1 VQLSHEHL
9 MRAPLVSRVV
19 SALRLLPS
27 FVLALQLFGQVDT
40 GELHLTVTDQAG
52 LPMRGSVELVSE
64 ANQYRRSFE
73 TDSEGHGLAKRLAFG
88 VYRVQ
93 VSREGF
99 VPSSSLVEVR
109 SAIPKELRV
118 ALSVA
123 AIGTMIDVTGESTLI
138 DPNRTGSVDR
148 LGADSIENRVASL
161 PGRSLVDLVNS
172 QPGWL
177 YEGNAVLHPRGSE
190 YDTQFVVDGI
200 PLTDNRS
207 PSFGTEI
214 EGDDV
219 QSMSI
224 YTADFPAEYGRK
236 LGGVVE
242 VNTAKDT
249 REGFHGKF
257 VASGGSFG
265 TADGYFLGQYVWG
278 PNTLGFTLDG
288 AMTDRYL
295 NPPVVENYTN
305 IGTTGDF
312 SLRYERD
319 LSAKDRLSL
328 QVRHGLARFEV
339 PNEQVQQAAGQ
350 VQNRG
355 IFETMGIVSYQH
367 IFSSNVLADFRGMVR
382 DDSQSLWSNPL
393 STPILAFQNR
403 GFREGYAKATTS
415 VHHGKNEWKAGFEVD
430 STHLHEAFSDV
441 ITDFTQFDPG
451 TPPAF
456 QFLGQKWDL
465 EQSAFVQDQLL
476 LGNWTINAGVRWD
489 HYQLLVNKNAVSP
502 RIGVARYFKNAELV
516 LHASYDRAF
525 QTPFFEN
532 ILLSSS
538 AQVTVLNPNFLRLP
552 VQPSEGNYFQVGATK
567 GLLSK
572 LKLDVNGFDRR
583 MNNYADDDQ
592 LLNTA
597 ISFPIAFAKANLYGA
612 EAKLEI
618 PHWGRLSGFVSYSY
632 IVGAAYFPVTGGLFL
647 GQDVAGALGVGRFWD
662 SQDQRNTVRARFRY
676 QITPR
681 LWFAAGGD
689 YGSGLPV
696 AFNGDEQTAIA
707 EYGQQVVD
715 RVNLVHGRVSPS
727 LAISASVGAEL
738 LRTEK
743 FNIHLQFDAENINNR
758 LNVIDFAGLFSG
770 NAIGPPRSYFVR
782 LQVNF

>member
-1 VQLSHEHL
+1 
-9 MRAPLVSRVV
+9 MRARFISRVL
-19 SALRLLPS
+19 SALRLLP
-27 FVLALQLFGQVDT
+27 FVVLTFRLCGQSDT
-40 GELHLTVTDQAG
+40 GELHLTVTDPAG

-73 TDSEGHGLAKRLAFG
+73 TDPEGHGIAKRLAFG

-99 VPSSSLVEVR
+99 VPFSSLVEIR

-118 ALSVA
+118 ALNVA
-123 AIGTMIDVTGESTLI
+123 AIGTMIDVTGENTLI
-138 DPNRTGSVDR
+138 DPNRTGSVNR
-148 LGADSIENRVASL
+148 LGTDTIENRAASL

-172 QPGWL
+172 EPGWL

-257 VASGGSFG
+257 VASGGSFD

-278 PNTLGFTLDG
+278 PNTLGFSFDG
-288 AMTDRYL
+288 AISSRYL
-295 NPPVVENYTN
+295 NPPVVQNYTN
-305 IGTTGDF
+305 AGTTGDF

-489 HYQLLVNKNAVSP
+489 HYQLLVNKSAVSP
-502 RIGVARYFKNAELV
+502 RIGVARYFKSAELV

-538 AQVTVLNPNFLRLP
+538 AQVTILNPNFLRLP
-552 VQPSEGNYFQVGATK
+552 VQPSTGNYFQVGATK

-583 MNNYADDDQ
+583 MNNYSDDDQ

-612 EAKLEI
+612 EAKIEI
-618 PHWGRLSGFVSYSY
+618 PRWGPLSGFVSYSY
-632 IVGAAYFPVTGGLFL
+632 IVGSAYFPVTGGLFL

-676 QITPR
+676 QLMQR

-696 AFNGDEQTAIA
+696 AFNGDEPTAVA

-715 RVNLVHGRVSPS
+715 RVNLGHGRVSPS
-727 LAISASVGAEL
+727 LAVSASVGAEL

-743 FNIHLQFDAENINNR
+743 FNTHLQFDAENINNR

-770 NAIGPPRSYFVR
+770 NAIGPPRSYFAR
-782 LQVNF
+782 LQVTF

>member
-1 VQLSHEHL
+1 MRVHLSISD
-9 MRAPLVSRVV
+9 PWPRVV
-19 SALRLLPS
+19 SALRLLA
-27 FVLALQLFGQVDT
+27 FVVMAFRLSGQIDT
-40 GELHLTVTDQAG
+40 GELHLTVTDPAG
-52 LPMRGSVELVSE
+52 LPMRSSVTLASE

-73 TDSEGHGLAKRLAFG
+73 TDADGHVSAKRLAFG
-88 VYRVQ
+88 VYQVQ
-93 VSREGF
+93 VSRQGF
-99 VPSSSLVEVR
+99 TPSSTLVEIR
-109 SAIPKELRV
+109 SAIPKQLRLS
-118 ALSVA
+118 LSVA
-123 AIGTMIDVTGESTLI
+123 TIGTIIDVTADNTLI
-138 DPNRTGSVDR
+138 DPNRTGSVNR
-148 LGADSIENRVASL
+148 LGTDVIDNRVASL

-190 YDTQFVVDGI
+190 YNTQFVVDGI

-207 PSFGTEI
+207 PSFGPEI

-257 VASGGSFG
+257 VGAGGSFE
-265 TADGYFLGQYVWG
+265 TADGYFLGQYISG
-278 PNTLGFTLDG
+278 KNTLGFTLDG

-295 NPPVVENYTN
+295 SPPVLQNYTN
-305 IGTTGDF
+305 NGTTGDF

-355 IFETMGIVSYQH
+355 ILETMGIVSYQH
-367 IFSSNVLADFRGMVR
+367 IFSANVLADFRGMVR
-382 DDSQSLWSNPL
+382 DDSQNLWSNPL

-403 GFREGYAKATTS
+403 GFREGYGKASTS

-441 ITDFTQFDPG
+441 ITNFTQFDPG

-456 QFLGQKWDL
+456 QFRGQKWDL
-465 EQSAFVQDQLL
+465 EQAAFVQDQVL
-476 LGNWTINAGVRWD
+476 LGHWTINAGLRWD
-489 HYQLLVNKNAVSP
+489 HYQLLVNKNAISP
-502 RIGVARYFKNAELV
+502 RLGVARYFKRADLV
-516 LHASYDRAF
+516 LRASYDRAF

-538 AQVTVLNPNFLRLP
+538 TQVTGLNPNFLRLP
-552 VQPSEGNYFQVGATK
+552 VQPSTGNYFQVGATK
-567 GLLSK
+567 SLLSK
-572 LKLDVNGFDRR
+572 VKLDVNVFDRR
-583 MNNYADDDQ
+583 MNNASDDDQ

-597 ISFPIAFAKANLYGA
+597 VSFPIAFAKANLYGA

-618 PHWGRLSGFVSYSY
+618 PRWGRLSGFVSYSY

-647 GQDVAGALGVGRFWD
+647 GQDVAGALRGVGRFWD
-662 SQDQRNTVRARFRY
+662 TQDQRNTVRARFRY
-676 QITPR
+676 EITSR
-681 LWFAAGGD
+681 LWLATGGD

-696 AFNGDEQTAIA
+696 AFNGDEQTAVA
-707 EYGQQVVD
+707 QYGQQVVN
-715 RVNLVHGRVSPS
+715 RVNLAHGRVSPS
-727 LAISASVGAEL
+727 LGISASVGAEL
-738 LRTEK
+738 MKADK
-743 FNIHLQFDAENINNR
+743 FNAHLQFDAENINNR

-770 NAIGPPRSYFVR
+770 NAIAPPRSYFAR

>member
-1 VQLSHEHL
+1 MRVHLSTSD
-9 MRAPLVSRVV
+9 PLSRVV
-19 SALRLLPS
+19 PALRLLA
-27 FVLALQLFGQVDT
+27 FVVMAFRLSGQIDT
-40 GELHLTVTDQAG
+40 GELHLTVTDPAG
-52 LPMRGSVELVSE
+52 LPMRSSVTLASE

-73 TDSEGHGLAKRLAFG
+73 TDAEGHVNAKRLAFG

-93 VSREGF
+93 VSRQGF
-99 VPSSSLVEVR
+99 TPSSTLVEIR
-109 SAIPKELRV
+109 SAIPKELRL

-123 AIGTMIDVTGESTLI
+123 TIGTIIDVTGESTLV
-138 DPNRTGSVDR
+138 DPNRTGSVNR
-148 LGADSIENRVASL
+148 LGTDVIDNRVASL

-190 YDTQFVVDGI
+190 YNTQFVVDGI

-207 PSFGTEI
+207 PSFGAEI

-219 QSMSI
+219 QSLSI

-236 LGGVVE
+236 LGGVIE

-257 VASGGSFG
+257 VASGGSFD
-265 TADGYFLGQYVWG
+265 TADGYFLGQYILG
-278 PNTLGFTLDG
+278 KNTLGFTLDG

-295 NPPVVENYTN
+295 SPPVPQNYTN
-305 IGTTGDF
+305 NGTTGDS

-355 IFETMGIVSYQH
+355 VLETMGIVSYQH
-367 IFSSNVLADFRGMVR
+367 IFSASVLADFRGMVR
-382 DDSQSLWSNPL
+382 DDSQNLWSNPM

-403 GFREGYAKATTS
+403 DFREGYAKASTS

-430 STHLHEAFSDV
+430 STHIHEAFSDV
-441 ITDFTQFDPG
+441 ITDFTQFDQG

-456 QFLGQKWDL
+456 QFRGQKWDL
-465 EQSAFVQDQLL
+465 EQAAFVQDQIL
-476 LGNWTINAGVRWD
+476 LGNWTINAGLRWD

-502 RIGVARYFKNAELV
+502 RLGVARYFKRTDLV
-516 LHASYDRAF
+516 LRASYDRAF

-538 AQVTVLNPNFLRLP
+538 TQVTALNPNFLRLP
-552 VQPSEGNYFQVGATK
+552 VQPSTGNYFQVGATK
-567 GLLSK
+567 SLVSK
-572 LKLDVNGFDRR
+572 LKLDVNVFNRR
-583 MNNYADDDQ
+583 INNSSDDDQ

-597 ISFPIAFAKANLYGA
+597 VSFPIAFAKANLYGA

-618 PHWGRLSGFVSYSY
+618 PRWGRLSGFVSYSY

-647 GQDVAGALGVGRFWD
+647 GQNVAGALRGVGRFWD
-662 SQDQRNTVRARFRY
+662 TQDQRNTVRTRFRY
-676 QITPR
+676 EITPR
-681 LWFAAGGD
+681 FWFAMGGD

-696 AFNGDEQTAIA
+696 AFNGDEQTAVA
-707 EYGQQVVD
+707 QYGQQVVN
-715 RVNLVHGRVSPS
+715 RVNLAHGRVSPS

-738 LRTEK
+738 MKADK
-743 FNIHLQFDAENINNR
+743 FNAHLQFDAENINNR
-758 LNVIDFAGLFSG
+758 LNLIDFAGLFSG
-770 NAIGPPRSYFVR
+770 NAIGPPRSYFAR